1 MPSFSSDIAPKTI
14 DRQVTH
20 GGEIVLQQRTLADG
34 SAAFE
39 IIADGVFLMASYNQT
54 SERALAR
61 HAIEAIQSGTTR
73 DDFRILVGGLG
84 MGFTLQECLVVAA
97 ERGYAND
104 AIQADVAEISP
115 AIIEWNRSHLAPLSG
130 HVLDRPNVR
139 LIQAD
144 LHDVLMRSL
153 ASTYDVIVLDVDNGP
168 SWLVHELNGRLYSHE
183 ALRQWSKILKPGG
196 VLAVWSAQAEP
207 AFLKRMRDV
216 FDNGTE
222 IAVETPHLR
231 RPRSDDYIY
240 LAVAQPANLR

>member
-97 ERGYAND
+97 ERGYENSS
-104 AIQADVAEISP
+104 IQVDVAEISP

-130 HVLDRPNVR
+130 HDLDRPNVR

-144 LHDVLMRSL
+144 LHDVLMRTPV
-153 ASTYDVIVLDVDNGP
+153 STYDIIVLDVDNGP
-168 SWLVHELNGRLYSHE
+168 SLAGPRTERT
-183 ALRQWSKILKPGG
+183 ALQSR
-196 VLAVWSAQAEP
+196 SAQA
-207 AFLKRMRDV
+207 M
-216 FDNGTE
+216 
-222 IAVETPHLR
+222 VEDPHAGR
-231 RPRSDDYIY
+231 RAGGVVGAGGAGISQTNAGR
-240 LAVAQPANLR
+240 L